1 MENEE
6 KRKAFINN
14 TTGEGFDEFEQEA
27 SIGWKN
33 KKDNFDD
40 IMHRIDNRIESTYP
54 LKEKSDNVRSFA
66 WVKYAAAAVVIGIS
80 SLFSA
85 WYFSSPNLGKEL
97 YAAHFETFKN
107 KENTIR
113 GNSDMGEILTWE
125 QKANYDYQKGNYAS
139 AETNYEKIL
148 ETEPNNSKTMVFLAV
163 SYLNTDKPEKA
174 IDLLSKYVPEGS
186 RYDED
191 IQWYLALAYLKTEQK
206 GTAKLLL
213 EGLRDKKG
221 FYKDQSA
228 LILSKL

>member
-14 TTGEGFDEFEQEA
+14 TTGERFDEFEQEA

-54 LKEKSDNVRSFA
+54 LKEESDNVRSFA

-113 GNSDMGEILTWE
+113 GNSDISEILTWE
-125 QKANYDYQKGNYAS
+125 QKAN
-139 AETNYEKIL
+139 
-148 ETEPNNSKTMVFLAV
+148 
-163 SYLNTDKPEKA
+163 
-174 IDLLSKYVPEGS
+174 
-186 RYDED
+186 
-191 IQWYLALAYLKTEQK
+191 
-206 GTAKLLL
+206 
-213 EGLRDKKG
+213 
-221 FYKDQSA
+221 
-228 LILSKL
+228 

>member
-1 MENEE
+1 MII
-6 KRKAFINN
+6 K
-14 TTGEGFDEFEQEA
+14 
-27 SIGWKN
+27 
-33 KKDNFDD
+33 
-40 IMHRIDNRIESTYP
+40 
-54 LKEKSDNVRSFA
+54 
-66 WVKYAAAAVVIGIS
+66 
-80 SLFSA
+80 
-85 WYFSSPNLGKEL
+85 
-97 YAAHFETFKN
+97 
-107 KENTIR
+107 
-113 GNSDMGEILTWE
+113 
-125 QKANYDYQKGNYAS
+125 KGNYAS